1 MDIKE
6 IITEKADIINK
17 VLRGYTEH
25 ENNPQSL
32 IYEAMNYSLFAG
44 GKRIR
49 PVIMLLV
56 CDMLSGDENEVM
68 PFACAMEM
76 IHTYSLIHDDLPAM
90 DNDDYRRGKLTNHKK
105 YGEAIAILAGD
116 ALLNKA
122 FETVTSAVYK
132 DSSRAIKAMS
142 VLSKSS
148 GTEGMIGGQTVDIE
162 SEGKK
167 ISPDELLYLHSLK
180 TGAIIRSSGVIGA
193 IMAGAGDDEIKAVDE
208 YCKNFGIAFQIQDDL
223 LDILGNEEILGKAT
237 GSDSANEK
245 TTFVTLYGIEES
257 KKAVDSYTEKACS
270 ALDVFGSK
278 AQQFKALAYLLVN
291 RSF

>member
-6 IITEKADIINK
+6 IITEKANIINK
-17 VLRGYTEH
+17 VMRGYTEH

-167 ISPDELLYLHSLK
+167 ISPDELLYLHLLK

-278 AQQFKALAYLLVN
+278 AQQLKALAYLLVN

>member
-270 ALDVFGSK
+270 ALDVFGNK
-278 AQQFKALAYLLVN
+278 AQQLKALAYLLVN

>member
-278 AQQFKALAYLLVN
+278 AQQLKALAYLLIN

>member
-17 VLRGYTEH
+17 ALRGYTEH

-278 AQQFKALAYLLVN
+278 AQQLKALAYLLVN

>member
-17 VLRGYTEH
+17 VMRGYTEH

-193 IMAGAGDDEIKAVDE
+193 IMAGAGNDEIKAVDE
-208 YCKNFGIAFQIQDDL
+208 YCKNLGIAFQIQDDL

-278 AQQFKALAYLLVN
+278 AQQLKALAYLLVN

>member
-17 VLRGYTEH
+17 VMRGYTEH

-257 KKAVDSYTEKACS
+257 KKAVDSYTEKACN

-278 AQQFKALAYLLVN
+278 AQQLKALAYLLVN

>member
-90 DNDDYRRGKLTNHKK
+90 DNDDYRRGKFTNHKK

-278 AQQFKALAYLLVN
+278 AQQLKALAYLLVN

>member
-193 IMAGAGDDEIKAVDE
+193 IMAGAGGDEIKSVDE

-278 AQQFKALAYLLVN
+278 AQQLKALAYLLVN

>member
-167 ISPDELLYLHSLK
+167 ISPDELLYLHLLK

-193 IMAGAGDDEIKAVDE
+193 IMAGAGGDEIKAVDD

-278 AQQFKALAYLLVN
+278 AQQLKALAYLLVN

>member
-193 IMAGAGDDEIKAVDE
+193 ILAGAGDDEIKAVDE

-257 KKAVDSYTEKACS
+257 KKAVDSYTEKACG

-278 AQQFKALAYLLVN
+278 AQQLKALAHLLVN

>member
-17 VLRGYTEH
+17 VLRGCTEH

-278 AQQFKALAYLLVN
+278 AQQLKALAYLLVN

>member
-6 IITEKADIINK
+6 LIKKKADIVNNALK
-17 VLRGYTEH
+17 GYSGH

-90 DNDDYRRGKLTNHKK
+90 DNDDYRRGKLTNHKV

-122 FETVTSAVYK
+122 FETVTSASYK
-132 DSSRAIKAMS
+132 DSCRAAKAMAI
-142 VLSKSS
+142 LAKSS

-162 SEGKK
+162 SEGKQ
-167 ISPDELLYLHSLK
+167 ISADELLYLHSLK

-193 IMAGAGDDEIKAVDE
+193 VMSGADDDQIKAVDE
-208 YCKNFGIAFQIQDDL
+208 YCKNLGIAFQIQDDL
-223 LDILGNEEILGKAT
+223 LDILGNEAILGKAT

-245 TTFVTLYGIEES
+245 TTFVTLYGTEES
-257 KKAVDSYTEKACS
+257 KRAVDRYTNLACE
-270 ALDVFGSK
+270 ALDVFGDK
-278 AQQFKALAYLLVN
+278 AQPLKELARLLVR

>member
-17 VLRGYTEH
+17 VMRGYTEH

-132 DSSRAIKAMS
+132 DSSRAVKAMS

-278 AQQFKALAYLLVN
+278 AQQLKALAYLLVN

>member
-6 IITEKADIINK
+6 IITEKADIINRA
-17 VLRGYTEH
+17 LRGYTEH

-278 AQQFKALAYLLVN
+278 AQQLKALAYLLVN

>member
-208 YCKNFGIAFQIQDDL
+208 YCKNLGIAFQIQDDL

-278 AQQFKALAYLLVN
+278 AQQLKALAYLLVN

>member
-6 IITEKADIINK
+6 IITEKADIINRA
-17 VLRGYTEH
+17 LRGYTEH

-223 LDILGNEEILGKAT
+223 LDILGNEDILGKAT

-245 TTFVTLYGIEES
+245 ATFVTLYGIEES

-278 AQQFKALAYLLVN
+278 AQQLKALAYLLVN

>member
-257 KKAVDSYTEKACS
+257 KKAVDSYTEKACN

-278 AQQFKALAYLLVN
+278 AQQLKALAYLLVN

>member
-1 MDIKE
+1 
-6 IITEKADIINK
+6 
-17 VLRGYTEH
+17 
-25 ENNPQSL
+25 
-32 IYEAMNYSLFAG
+32 
-44 GKRIR
+44 
-49 PVIMLLV
+49 
-56 CDMLSGDENEVM
+56 MLSGDENEVM

-132 DSSRAIKAMS
+132 DSSRAVKAMS

-223 LDILGNEEILGKAT
+223 LDILGNEDILGKAT

-245 TTFVTLYGIEES
+245 ATFVTLYGIEES

-278 AQQFKALAYLLVN
+278 AQQLKALAYLLVN

>member
-193 IMAGAGDDEIKAVDE
+193 ILAGAGDDEIKAVDE

-223 LDILGNEEILGKAT
+223 LDILGNEDILGKAT

-257 KKAVDSYTEKACS
+257 KKAVDSYTEKACR

-278 AQQFKALAYLLVN
+278 AQQLKALAYLLVN

>member
-193 IMAGAGDDEIKAVDE
+193 IMAGAGGDEIKAVDE

-278 AQQFKALAYLLVN
+278 AQQLKALAYLLVN

>member
-17 VLRGYTEH
+17 VMRGYTEH
-25 ENNPQSL
+25 ENNRQSL

-49 PVIMLLV
+49 PVIILLV

-122 FETVTSAVYK
+122 FEIVTSAVYK

-148 GTEGMIGGQTVDIE
+148 GTEGMIGGQTMDIE

-193 IMAGAGDDEIKAVDE
+193 IMAGAGNDEIKAVDE
-208 YCKNFGIAFQIQDDL
+208 YCKNLGIAFQIQDDL

-278 AQQFKALAYLLVN
+278 AQQLKALAYLLVN

>member
-270 ALDVFGSK
+270 ALDMFGSK
-278 AQQFKALAYLLVN
+278 AQQLKALAYLLVN

>member
-6 IITEKADIINK
+6 IITEKADIINRA
-17 VLRGYTEH
+17 LRGYTEH

-223 LDILGNEEILGKAT
+223 LDILGNEDILGKAT

-278 AQQFKALAYLLVN
+278 AQQLKALAYLLVN

>member
-278 AQQFKALAYLLVN
+278 AQQLKALAYLLVN